1 MIKKIISAI
10 MSFMMVGMFLVA
22 CTPKKDDAEE
32 NIRGFIERHY
42 VADKDDLE
50 ACGDYVKN
58 GIGIGDN
65 LNKKD
70 KEMAEYMTEEGF
82 DGYRIN
88 RTLFYRFKLLYEKK
102 CTSEIKDVEIVEKEK
117 SDDMRRF
124 NVKFNWIIK
133 NDKDEIVKEHKV
145 DKDIYLSEEHGSWLI
160 NQYNKLEILY
170 GDFNFNMV

>member
-1 MIKKIISAI
+1 MIKKIISV
-10 MSFMMVGMFLVA
+10 MMLFMITGMFLVG

-32 NIRGFIERHY
+32 NIREFIERHY

-50 ACGDYVKN
+50 ACDDYVKN
-58 GIGIGDN
+58 GSGIGDN

-70 KEMAEYMTEEGF
+70 KELAEYMTEKAF
-82 DGYRIN
+82 DGYRMD
-88 RTLFYRFKLLYEKK
+88 RYLFYRFRLLYEKN
-102 CTSEIKDVEIVEKEK
+102 CTSEIRDIEIMEKEK

-160 NQYNKLEILY
+160 NQYNNLEILY
-170 GDFNFNMV
+170 GDFNMG

>member
-1 MIKKIISAI
+1 
-10 MSFMMVGMFLVA
+10 
-22 CTPKKDDAEE
+22 
-32 NIRGFIERHY
+32 
-42 VADKDDLE
+42 
-50 ACGDYVKN
+50 
-58 GIGIGDN
+58 
-65 LNKKD
+65 
-70 KEMAEYMTEEGF
+70 
-82 DGYRIN
+82 
-88 RTLFYRFKLLYEKK
+88 
-102 CTSEIKDVEIVEKEK
+102 VEKEK